1 MASLSERL
9 KRERELRG
17 ISLRQI
23 SEETRI
29 GVRFLEALEE
39 GKLEVIPGEFYR
51 RSYLRAY
58 ARYLGLDE
66 DRAVNVYDYTRKEKA
81 AAEDQAQP
89 GASLPPWLKWVVA
102 AAGLAIPTL
111 LLLRAMPA
119 ATPEAPPT
127 LSPEASAPATPEP
140 VPESAPAPVRETPLE
155 ELVPFPSGTGPMVTI
170 AQEKTDLLRLVISLD
185 ESCWLEVAADGEVV
199 ASGLKEAGYQKE
211 VVARQEVRLWLGNAG
226 GVKLVLN
233 DQPVKPLGRPGQV
246 RKDLTITRENLGEFV
261 VVRDGRS

>member
-66 DRAVNVYDYTRKEKA
+66 DRAVNVYDYSRKEKA

-89 GASLPPWLKWVVA
+89 GESLPPWLKWVALAV
-102 AAGLAIPTL
+102 GLVVPTV

-119 ATPEAPPT
+119 STPAAPPT
-127 LSPEASAPATPEP
+127 PTPE
-140 VPESAPAPVRETPLE
+140 VSAPAPEPALESRAEPAAETPPVEDLT
-155 ELVPFPSGTGPMVTI
+155 PFPSASGPMVTI
-170 AQEKTDLLRLVISLD
+170 AQDKTDLLRLVISLD

-211 VVARQEVRLWLGNAG
+211 VVAQQEVRLWLGNAG

-246 RKDLTITRENLGEFV
+246 RKDLTITKDNLREFV

>member
-39 GKLEVIPGEFYR
+39 GRLEVIPGEFYR

-81 AAEDQAQP
+81 ASEEQAQP
-89 GASLPPWLKWVVA
+89 GSALPPWLKWVAV
-102 AAGLAIPTL
+102 AAGLAIPAV

-119 ATPEAPPT
+119 ATREAPGTP
-127 LSPEASAPATPEP
+127 PPPASSVAPAEP
-140 VPESAPAPVRETPLE
+140 ALDSRPAPASDLGLE
-155 ELVPFPSGTGPMVTI
+155 ELAPFPSGGGPLVTI
-170 AQEKTDLLRLVISLD
+170 AQENIDLLRLVISLD

-261 VVRDGRS
+261 LARDGRS

>member
-39 GKLEVIPGEFYR
+39 GNLEVIPGEFYR

-81 AAEDQAQP
+81 SVQDPARP
-89 GASLPPWLKWVVA
+89 GASLPPWLKWVAA
-102 AAGLAIPTL
+102 AAGLAIPAV
-111 LLLRAMPA
+111 LLLRANPA
-119 ATPEAPPT
+119 T
-127 LSPEASAPATPEP
+127 TPEP
-140 VPESAPAPVRETPLE
+140 SPPPSPGASPPAAADQVRDPLRAPPGETSLE
-155 ELVPFPSGTGPMVTI
+155 EPEPFPSESGPLVAI
-170 AQEKTDLLRLVISLD
+170 AQEQADLLRLVISLD
-185 ESCWLEVAADGEVV
+185 ESCWLEVSADGEVV
-199 ASGLKEAGYQKE
+199 ASGLKEAGYETE
-211 VVARQEVRLWLGNAG
+211 VVAKQEVRLWLGNAG

-233 DQPVKPLGRPGQV
+233 DRPVKPLGRPGQV

-261 VVRDGRS
+261 VNDGRS